1 MLITGGKGK
10 VSKGE
15 VYDPESDT
23 WTDVGEM
30 TEWRAEHAAVLLA
43 DGRVLVT
50 GGIGK
55 VDSTDIFDP
64 ETDTFSPGPKSAIA
78 RYAHSMTLLDDGRIL
93 IVGGNSTDVESGDR
107 AITTEVEIW
116 TP

>member
-1 MLITGGKGK
+1 
-10 VSKGE
+10 
-15 VYDPESDT
+15 
-23 WTDVGEM
+23 M

-64 ETDTFSPGPKSAIA
+64 ITNTFSPGPKSLIA

-93 IVGGNSTDVESGDR
+93 IVGGNSTDVDSGDR